1 MKRDDAVG
9 IDLRAIR
16 NRFETRIRCVAVAAR
31 PEVAPYRRGHGV
43 PGGHALPRGMVRM
56 EVAPVGET

>member
-16 NRFETRIRCVAVAAR
+16 NRFETRIRCVAVAAC
-31 PEVAPYRRGHGV
+31 PEVTSVEG
-43 PGGHALPRGMVRM
+43 
-56 EVAPVGET
+56 T